1 MKKRSVNIH
10 GHQTSITLE
19 DEFWQALKEEASS
32 ENLSINAL
40 IAKIDDTRGSQ
51 NLSSTIRLYILK
63 TLQQRLT

>member
-19 DEFWQALKEEASS
+19 DEFWQVLKEEATL

-40 IAKIDDTRGSQ
+40 IARIDDSRGSQ
-51 NLSSTIRLYILK
+51 NLSSAIRLYILK